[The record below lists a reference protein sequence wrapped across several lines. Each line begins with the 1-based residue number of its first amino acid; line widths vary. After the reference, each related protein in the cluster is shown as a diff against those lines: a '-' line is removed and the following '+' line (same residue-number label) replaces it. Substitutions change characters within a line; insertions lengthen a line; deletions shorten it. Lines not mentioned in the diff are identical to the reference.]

1 LPPLSFQ
8 STAKAI
14 GERIHKL
21 PYRNAVHALNPDL
34 TLDPTCV
41 LPIETAATP
50 PALLARSRARRR
62 AALSPRDSSRPSP
75 SLPCAPSARSCSR
88 RRPLASSHLP
98 RSIRSSCG
106 ENSESGEQIYGGAE
120 LHGVLLR
127 GLLGARLRG
136 HRAHAPPP
144 GLRPRPQA
152 RHIHLRPR
160 RQPLPGG
167 QFLFS
172 ASSFLVVTFS
182 AVTHVLFRPK
192 KSYCPSSPRRVIKV

>member
-1 LPPLSFQ
+1 LQNYLSVDV
-8 STAKAI
+8 S
-14 GERIHKL
+14 
-21 PYRNAVHALNPDL
+21 YRRAVHALNPDP

-160 RQPLPGG
+160 RQPLPVR
-167 QFLFS
+167 LR
-172 ASSFLVVTFS
+172 
-182 AVTHVLFRPK
+182 RPALPQVR
-192 KSYCPSSPRRVIKV
+192 CSPRGELIPGRLWV

>member
-1 LPPLSFQ
+1 V
-8 STAKAI
+8 
-14 GERIHKL
+14 KL
-21 PYRNAVHALNPDL
+21 ACSAC
-34 TLDPTCV
+34 CV
-41 LPIETAATP
+41 LGARCRFRVNRFLCLFSSMASFSY
-50 PALLARSRARRR
+50 LLC
-62 AALSPRDSSRPSP
+62 
-75 SLPCAPSARSCSR
+75 PCSCVVS
-88 RRPLASSHLP
+88 
-98 RSIRSSCG
+98 SIRSSCG
-106 ENSESGEQIYGGAE
+106 ENLESGEQIYGGAE

-152 RHIHLRPR
+152 RRIHLRPR

-192 KSYCPSSPRRVIKV
+192 KSYCPSSPRQVIKV